1 MDNKDVIDLG
11 KVFKTLLAK
20 KKVFFYVWPIV
31 FVLSCIWVF
40 PKPRYYNSSVSL
52 APEAMGED
60 MAGGLSSIA
69 SNFGINIG
77 GGGADA
83 IYPLLYPELMESNEF
98 VVNLLDIKVTTEDG
112 EVSTDY
118 YTYLSKH
125 QKKNWL
131 TEPFNK
137 AKRAITDIFSSKPK
151 SGPSKAKKLNPFKLS
166 EYDYNIVESVKSKV
180 TCSVDK
186 KTDVVSIM
194 VEDQDPLVCA
204 TLADSVRQHLQDFII
219 NYRTSKARLDVNHY
233 QHLADSAKVEYDN
246 AVRKYSDYC
255 DLNQDVILQ
264 SAISERDKLE
274 SDMQLKYNTYTAM
287 CTQLEAMK
295 AKLQEKTP
303 AFTTL
308 KSATVPIKPA
318 GPKRML
324 FVVGMLILST
334 FVTFIVIM
342 RHEMRKI
349 LIFYTSEK

>member
-52 APEAMGED
+52 APETTGENI
-60 MAGGLSSIA
+60 AGGLSSIA

-83 IYPLLYPELMESNEF
+83 IYPMLYPELMESNNF
-98 VVNLLDIKVTTEDG
+98 VVSLLDIRVKTEDG
-112 EVSTDY
+112 KVDTNY
-118 YTYLSKH
+118 YTYLCKH

-131 TEPFNK
+131 TAPFNK
-137 AKRAITDIFSSKPK
+137 VKDLFTSKPK
-151 SGPSKAKKLNPFKLS
+151 GQPGKDKKRNPFMLS
-166 EYDYNIVESVKSKV
+166 EYDFNIVESVKQKIN
-180 TCSVDK
+180 CSVDK
-186 KTDVVSIM
+186 KTDVISIS

-295 AKLQEKTP
+295 AKLQERTP

-308 KSATVPIKPA
+308 KSATVPIRPA
-318 GPKRML
+318 GPKRM
-324 FVVGMLILST
+324 FFIAGMLILST
-334 FVTFIVIM
+334 IVTSFWLTRHIIM
-342 RHEMRKI
+342 GRN
-349 LIFYTSEK
+349 L